1 MPIIPTTI
9 IDTLEWNNHFWKNN
23 IEHEENQSVDYMG
36 HYLRTLC
43 ESKQTDAIAYVYGE
57 DSEGERLI
65 DSLMNEEFKER
76 QSTDQF
82 ELKTNEQQIIVDKL
96 RQELRECEKEIQQCK
111 VNDDELARLESEY
124 QERYKLFEASFKSE
138 QELQNGIATMKSSIE
153 EIALA
158 WDEMQKDLLEKL
170 RTKKQQSMKQ
180 NEAQIEK
187 IRTINTMKRAI
198 ASKLKEIQAK
208 ESLVSDME
216 SRQPQQ
222 WPPGRGS
229 YTRRIIEIIQNVKK
243 QNGETLKVVSETKA
257 VQKDINNLNGKIERS
272 FTIAD
277 EVLFREARQNDW
289 NRNCYKSLALLQSTF
304 TELLQAIN
312 EIGVHLR
319 EIRKLEEMVIIII
332 S

>member
-1 MPIIPTTI
+1 MNLIETQNIGYKSDIGYQTFLYSNEHEIRRLLLYLVERISVDSDEKSSSPDHPSTAGWSIRPYDIQRRLKNYHPSTVWIPHSSDHIDDDDDDDEMKYSPDSDYYDYYSGKTSPNSIYGMYNLNNYTLQSFLPSNCDNQLAGYCRDNLKNSKMPIIPTTI

-138 QELQNGIATMKSSIE
+138 QEVFFPIDSNLIDS
-153 EIALA
+153 
-158 WDEMQKDLLEKL
+158 DL
-170 RTKKQQSMKQ
+170 
-180 NEAQIEK
+180 I
-187 IRTINTMKRAI
+187 
-198 ASKLKEIQAK
+198 
-208 ESLVSDME
+208 
-216 SRQPQQ
+216 
-222 WPPGRGS
+222 
-229 YTRRIIEIIQNVKK
+229 
-243 QNGETLKVVSETKA
+243 
-257 VQKDINNLNGKIERS
+257 
-272 FTIAD
+272 
-277 EVLFREARQNDW
+277 
-289 NRNCYKSLALLQSTF
+289 
-304 TELLQAIN
+304 
-312 EIGVHLR
+312 
-319 EIRKLEEMVIIII
+319 
-332 S
+332 